1 MRGRTGWVSRG
12 ASSKVRKSGTFCLRR
27 WHSVHEMTIRFLLRG
42 AFKGLIGLGFGS
54 AGASMIFRPAFAP
67 ATMGV
72 FFLQPTR
79 SSSMYLA

>member
-1 MRGRTGWVSRG
+1 
-12 ASSKVRKSGTFCLRR
+12 
-27 WHSVHEMTIRFLLRG
+27 MTIRFLLRG